1 MSDLFINFISTF
13 SDLDWLIL
21 FLPFLILIFCGL
33 GLPVPEDVVLIFLGF
48 LVYSGYGNIFFA
60 VLLGYFGIIIGDSII
75 FIAGKRYGIKILKF
89 RLFSR
94 VITKGRLKKAKQFI
108 VNHGKKTIFM
118 ARFLPG
124 LRTPIFFTCGT
135 LKMKFMIFFI
145 IDSLAAI
152 LSAPVFTLLG
162 YFFGDK
168 IDVVISHLKR
178 IDRIV
183 LLSLASIIILVYLL
197 KRFFNKKKEVSNGLE
212 NGDK

>member
-152 LSAPVFTLLG
+152 LSAPIFTLLG

>member
-33 GLPVPEDVVLIFLGF
+33 GLPVPEDIVLIFLGF

-183 LLSLASIIILVYLL
+183 LLSLALIIILVYLL

>member
-33 GLPVPEDVVLIFLGF
+33 GLPVPEDIVLIFLGF

-60 VLLGYFGIIIGDSII
+60 VFLGYFGIIIGDSII

-183 LLSLASIIILVYLL
+183 LLSLALIIILVYLL